1 MKERMENRKVLGIIL
16 GLAGT
21 ITLILY
27 GKSLINA
34 TNASL
39 GNLLVFV
46 NAVSYGFYLIIVK
59 KLMDKYNAFTFVKWI
74 YTFGFLMVLPF
85 GWGEFQA
92 IDFAN
97 LPTDIFWKIGFV
109 VVFSTFLTY
118 LLNLVSMRELKPT
131 TVAVFIYLQP
141 LFATIFAVSLGKDDL
156 SLVKLIS
163 AVLID
168 LNTRMPSVFREME
181 LGLRNQISQR
191 LERGKVDFSL
201 YVEVTGEETTSK
213 INVPI
218 IKGYINQMKAVIPTA
233 DETELMKMAV
243 RMPDALKTERDEIDE
258 NEWKQIQTVID
269 EALENIANFRKD
281 EGASLE
287 KEFQLRIGNI
297 NNLMNEAVSYDAER
311 VETVKTRLRTA
322 LDEIK
327 VNVDENRF
335 EQELIFYLEKYDI
348 TEEKVRLGNHLNY
361 FLETLNGTEANG
373 RKLGFIT
380 QEMGREINTMGSK
393 SNHTEMQKLV
403 VMMKDEL
410 EKIKEQVLN
419 VL

>member
-1 MKERMENRKVLGIIL
+1 MIQSMTGFGKASLQLPTKK
-16 GLAGT
+16 
-21 ITLILY
+21 ITVEI
-27 GKSLINA
+27 KSLN
-34 TNASL
+34 SKGL
-39 GNLLVFV
+39 
-46 NAVSYGFYLIIVK
+46 
-59 KLMDKYNAFTFVKWI
+59 
-74 YTFGFLMVLPF
+74 
-85 GWGEFQA
+85 
-92 IDFAN
+92 
-97 LPTDIFWKIGFV
+97 
-109 VVFSTFLTY
+109 
-118 LLNLVSMRELKPT
+118 
-131 TVAVFIYLQP
+131 
-141 LFATIFAVSLGKDDL
+141 
-156 SLVKLIS
+156 
-163 AVLID
+163 D

-218 IKGYINQMKAVIPTA
+218 VKGYINQMRAVIPNA

-322 LDEIK
+322 LDELK

>member
-1 MKERMENRKVLGIIL
+1 MTGFGKASLQLPTKK
-16 GLAGT
+16 
-21 ITLILY
+21 ITVEI
-27 GKSLINA
+27 KSLN
-34 TNASL
+34 SKGL
-39 GNLLVFV
+39 
-46 NAVSYGFYLIIVK
+46 
-59 KLMDKYNAFTFVKWI
+59 
-74 YTFGFLMVLPF
+74 
-85 GWGEFQA
+85 
-92 IDFAN
+92 
-97 LPTDIFWKIGFV
+97 
-109 VVFSTFLTY
+109 
-118 LLNLVSMRELKPT
+118 
-131 TVAVFIYLQP
+131 
-141 LFATIFAVSLGKDDL
+141 
-156 SLVKLIS
+156 
-163 AVLID
+163 D

-181 LGLRNQISQR
+181 LGLRNQISQC

-201 YVEVTGEETTSK
+201 YVEVTGEETSSK

-218 IKGYINQMKAVIPTA
+218 VNGYMNQMKAVLPNA
-233 DETELMKMAV
+233 DETELLKMAV
-243 RMPDALKTERDEIDE
+243 RMPDALKTERDEIDA

-287 KEFQLRIGNI
+287 KEFQLRITNI

-322 LDEIK
+322 LDELK

>member
-1 MKERMENRKVLGIIL
+1 MIHSMTGFGKASLQLPTKK
-16 GLAGT
+16 
-21 ITLILY
+21 ITVEI
-27 GKSLINA
+27 KSLN
-34 TNASL
+34 SKGL
-39 GNLLVFV
+39 
-46 NAVSYGFYLIIVK
+46 
-59 KLMDKYNAFTFVKWI
+59 
-74 YTFGFLMVLPF
+74 
-85 GWGEFQA
+85 
-92 IDFAN
+92 
-97 LPTDIFWKIGFV
+97 
-109 VVFSTFLTY
+109 
-118 LLNLVSMRELKPT
+118 
-131 TVAVFIYLQP
+131 
-141 LFATIFAVSLGKDDL
+141 
-156 SLVKLIS
+156 
-163 AVLID
+163 D

-218 IKGYINQMKAVIPTA
+218 VKGYINQMKAVIPNA

-269 EALENIANFRKD
+269 EALNNIATFRKD
-281 EGASLE
+281 EGASLD
-287 KEFQLRIGNI
+287 KEFQLRIANI
-297 NNLMNEAVSYDAER
+297 ERLMNEAVSYDAER

-322 LDEIK
+322 LDELK

-348 TEEKVRLGNHLNY
+348 TEEKVRLGNHLSY

>member
-1 MKERMENRKVLGIIL
+1 MTGFGKASLQLPKKK
-16 GLAGT
+16 
-21 ITLILY
+21 ITVEI
-27 GKSLINA
+27 KSLN
-34 TNASL
+34 SKGL
-39 GNLLVFV
+39 
-46 NAVSYGFYLIIVK
+46 
-59 KLMDKYNAFTFVKWI
+59 
-74 YTFGFLMVLPF
+74 
-85 GWGEFQA
+85 
-92 IDFAN
+92 
-97 LPTDIFWKIGFV
+97 
-109 VVFSTFLTY
+109 
-118 LLNLVSMRELKPT
+118 
-131 TVAVFIYLQP
+131 
-141 LFATIFAVSLGKDDL
+141 
-156 SLVKLIS
+156 
-163 AVLID
+163 D

-218 IKGYINQMKAVIPTA
+218 VKGYINQMKAVIPTA

-258 NEWKQIQTVID
+258 NEWKQIQTVIN

-287 KEFQLRIGNI
+287 KEFQLRISNI

-322 LDEIK
+322 LDELK

>member
-1 MKERMENRKVLGIIL
+1 MIHSMTGFGKASLQLPTKK
-16 GLAGT
+16 
-21 ITLILY
+21 ITVEI
-27 GKSLINA
+27 KSLN
-34 TNASL
+34 SKGL
-39 GNLLVFV
+39 
-46 NAVSYGFYLIIVK
+46 
-59 KLMDKYNAFTFVKWI
+59 
-74 YTFGFLMVLPF
+74 
-85 GWGEFQA
+85 
-92 IDFAN
+92 
-97 LPTDIFWKIGFV
+97 
-109 VVFSTFLTY
+109 
-118 LLNLVSMRELKPT
+118 
-131 TVAVFIYLQP
+131 
-141 LFATIFAVSLGKDDL
+141 
-156 SLVKLIS
+156 
-163 AVLID
+163 D

-218 IKGYINQMKAVIPTA
+218 VKGYINQMKAVIPNA

-287 KEFQLRIGNI
+287 KEFQLRIANI
-297 NNLMNEAVSYDAER
+297 HNLMNEAVSYDAER

-322 LDEIK
+322 LDELK

-393 SNHTEMQKLV
+393 SNHSEMQKLV

>member
-1 MKERMENRKVLGIIL
+1 MIHSMTGFGKASLQLPTKK
-16 GLAGT
+16 
-21 ITLILY
+21 ITVEI
-27 GKSLINA
+27 KSLN
-34 TNASL
+34 SKGL
-39 GNLLVFV
+39 
-46 NAVSYGFYLIIVK
+46 
-59 KLMDKYNAFTFVKWI
+59 
-74 YTFGFLMVLPF
+74 
-85 GWGEFQA
+85 
-92 IDFAN
+92 
-97 LPTDIFWKIGFV
+97 
-109 VVFSTFLTY
+109 
-118 LLNLVSMRELKPT
+118 
-131 TVAVFIYLQP
+131 
-141 LFATIFAVSLGKDDL
+141 
-156 SLVKLIS
+156 
-163 AVLID
+163 D

-218 IKGYINQMKAVIPTA
+218 VKGYINQMKAVIPNA

-287 KEFQLRIGNI
+287 KEFQLRIANI

-311 VETVKTRLRTA
+311 IETVKTRLRTA
-322 LDEIK
+322 LDELK

>member
-1 MKERMENRKVLGIIL
+1 MIQSMTGFGKASLQLPTKK
-16 GLAGT
+16 
-21 ITLILY
+21 ITVEI
-27 GKSLINA
+27 KSLN
-34 TNASL
+34 SKGL
-39 GNLLVFV
+39 
-46 NAVSYGFYLIIVK
+46 
-59 KLMDKYNAFTFVKWI
+59 
-74 YTFGFLMVLPF
+74 
-85 GWGEFQA
+85 
-92 IDFAN
+92 
-97 LPTDIFWKIGFV
+97 
-109 VVFSTFLTY
+109 
-118 LLNLVSMRELKPT
+118 
-131 TVAVFIYLQP
+131 
-141 LFATIFAVSLGKDDL
+141 
-156 SLVKLIS
+156 
-163 AVLID
+163 D

-218 IKGYINQMKAVIPTA
+218 VKGYINQMKAVIPNA

-258 NEWKQIQTVID
+258 NEWKQIQTVIN

-287 KEFQLRIGNI
+287 KEFQLRISNI

-322 LDEIK
+322 LDELK

-393 SNHTEMQKLV
+393 SNKKKKKKLV
-403 VMMKDEL
+403 VMLKDEL

>member
-1 MKERMENRKVLGIIL
+1 MIHSMTGFGKASLQLPTKK
-16 GLAGT
+16 
-21 ITLILY
+21 ITVEI
-27 GKSLINA
+27 KSLN
-34 TNASL
+34 SKGL
-39 GNLLVFV
+39 
-46 NAVSYGFYLIIVK
+46 
-59 KLMDKYNAFTFVKWI
+59 
-74 YTFGFLMVLPF
+74 
-85 GWGEFQA
+85 
-92 IDFAN
+92 
-97 LPTDIFWKIGFV
+97 
-109 VVFSTFLTY
+109 
-118 LLNLVSMRELKPT
+118 
-131 TVAVFIYLQP
+131 
-141 LFATIFAVSLGKDDL
+141 
-156 SLVKLIS
+156 
-163 AVLID
+163 D

-218 IKGYINQMKAVIPTA
+218 VKGYINQMKAVIPNA

-269 EALENIANFRKD
+269 EALENIMNFRKD

-287 KEFQLRIGNI
+287 KEFQLRIANI
-297 NNLMNEAVSYDAER
+297 HNLMNAAVSYDAER

-322 LDEIK
+322 LDELK